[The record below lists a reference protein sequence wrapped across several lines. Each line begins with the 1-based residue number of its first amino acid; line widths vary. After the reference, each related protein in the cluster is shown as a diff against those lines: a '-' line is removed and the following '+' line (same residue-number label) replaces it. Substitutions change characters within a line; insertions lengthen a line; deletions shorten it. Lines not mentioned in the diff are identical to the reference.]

1 VETGAYPLGMVMEAC
16 PDVREYASGG
26 KIRTWGD
33 FLAAA
38 GAVRPMIGISPH
50 AWREAQAALGQVEA
64 HVVVATILQ
73 RSIHSSEAETVPGP
87 VGGSPAVV
95 VNGSPAIQSAGGY
108 LRAITEKARAQEF
121 ALGPVLMALI
131 GQRLKAK
138 RARAA
143 GTL

>member
-1 VETGAYPLGMVMEAC
+1 MKSWSE
-16 PDVREYASGG
+16 
-26 KIRTWGD
+26 

-38 GAVRPMIGISPH
+38 GAVRPMTGISPD
-50 AWREAQAALGQVEA
+50 ARREAQDVLGKLEA

-87 VGGSPAVV
+87 VAGSPAVV

-108 LRAITEKARAQEF
+108 LRALTEKARAGEF